1 MDAEADGENESDND
15 DFWEELDSSKRAAAK
30 KTGANSG
37 TIATFSGGT
46 LGSIRMCFLSF
57 EKGIPSTAKP
67 TQSAGM
73 QYVCL

>member
-46 LGSIRMCFLSF
+46 LGSI
-57 EKGIPSTAKP
+57 
-67 TQSAGM
+67 
-73 QYVCL
+73 